1 MWRTK
6 YIPKQ
11 DSTYTLTVKYKK
23 KRETE
28 ASLLGPTGYV
38 RLPPPCFSKQGNYTS
53 ILRSSLLIT
62 ELTSFSTSSLDIHPI
77 TSSLASG

>member
-23 KRETE
+23 KERPKP
-28 ASLLGPTGYV
+28 LFLGLTGCV
-38 RLPPPCFSKQGNYTS
+38 KLPPPCFSKQGNYTS
-53 ILRSSLLIT
+53 ILRSSCLII
-62 ELTSFSTSSLDIHPI
+62 EFTSFSTSSEFR
-77 TSSLASG
+77 